1 MRSQFP
7 HRLYSQ
13 RLFCRRCQKVTEHGI
28 FAREAYSTFGGM
40 DPHIPLLCSCDACGT
55 IFVAFSNEFVFC
67 NREFVNTDYAK
78 IYGYNRI
85 VAGNWIYFKGSPKPG
100 VVKSI
105 FQSPDK
111 QIIVVNYDGGPHQR
125 IERPKIDI
133 EYEESPEGY
142 RLLPI
147 QSAQTLLGDCIYHA
161 IRDQFGIAVGLVNDG
176 EKDKLVVLLKDKTL
190 VFITLP
196 PLSQNLPN
204 DKLCSIVQN
213 KLAQVF
219 PEHCTRVSVEAGQG
233 IVYLNGLV
241 KNLSIQRAIVKC
253 VNAIPKVRG
262 CVDFTRVE
270 TSSFTTDAVIEK
282 TVYEQI
288 ESSVTRLFDYKVNV
302 SDGKVQIEASC
313 YENERPKD
321 LENRVA
327 EIPGVR
333 DLICLVSE
341 IYEPINVELCKKV
354 ESEISASTFL
364 RGANIRVS
372 CNNRRFLLEG
382 SVQSILQKELAFA
395 TVLKNVKTTSIEN
408 RLRIV

>member
-111 QIIVVNYDGGPHQR
+111 QIIVVNYDGGPDQR

-288 ESSVTRLFDYKVNV
+288 ESSVTRLFDYRVNV

>member
-1 MRSQFP
+1 MRSLFP

-100 VVKSI
+100 VVKSV

-111 QIIVVNYDGGPHQR
+111 QIIVVNYDGGPDQR

-288 ESSVTRLFDYKVNV
+288 ESSVTRLFDYRVNV